1 MSTVAIIR
9 LLQSGP
15 VEIERCRPNCSE
27 PRPAPVSGLKY
38 SKQPVSSVTGCSLLK
53 ADDGDASAVDDD
65 HALEL
70 AEQFAPTVYFDENL
84 KRNYPSLRKR
94 NTSLLKSQRL

>member
-1 MSTVAIIR
+1 MAIIR

-53 ADDGDASAVDDD
+53 ADDGDASAVDD
-65 HALEL
+65 HPAPAL
-70 AEQFAPTVYFDENL
+70 AEPSAPPVYFYENL
-84 KRNYPSLRKR
+84 KRNYPTLRK
-94 NTSLLKSQRL
+94 